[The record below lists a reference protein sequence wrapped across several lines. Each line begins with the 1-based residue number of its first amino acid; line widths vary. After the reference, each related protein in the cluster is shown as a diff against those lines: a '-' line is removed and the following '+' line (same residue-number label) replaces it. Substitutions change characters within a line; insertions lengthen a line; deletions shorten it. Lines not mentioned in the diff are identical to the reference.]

1 MEGSPVKR
9 TFDKL
14 IAFSDCHFGL
24 KYNSN
29 QHNQDCLE
37 FIDWLIAL
45 AKREGADTCIFLG
58 DFHHH
63 RSTINVSTLNYSMQA
78 LQKLNSAFKKT
89 YMLIG
94 NHDLFYKE
102 KREVHSMVISE
113 NFENIQLIEEP
124 LFHDDVVFMPWM
136 IEEEWKDIKKIKTKY
151 MFGHF
156 EIPGFKMNAVIEMPD
171 TGTIKSAHFKDLDYV
186 FTGHFHKRQQRGNIH
201 YIGNPFGHSFADA
214 WDTQRGCMLL
224 EWGKTPEYIDWKD
237 GPMYIKTPLSKLLF
251 NIEEFLTDRTYAHII
266 IDINISHEDGAFIR
280 DLLMDTF
287 RVREFKLLHDDSTDF
302 DQEFEGE
309 ITHQSIDEIVLEQ
322 LLELESTTCDP
333 NRLIEIYSNL

>member
-1 MEGSPVKR
+1 MKR
-9 TFDKL
+9 TFEKL

-45 AKREGADTCIFLG
+45 AEREGIDTCIFLG

-78 LQKLNSAFKKT
+78 LQKLNAAFKKT

-124 LFHDDVVFMPWM
+124 LFYDDVVFMPWM

-171 TGTIKSAHFKDLDYV
+171 TGTIKSTHFKDLDYV

-224 EWGKTPEYIDWKD
+224 EWGGIPKYIDWKD
-237 GPMYIKTPLSKLLF
+237 GPVYIKTPLSKLLL
-251 NIEEFLTDRTYAHII
+251 NLEEFLTNRTYAHVI
-266 IDINISHEDGAFIR
+266 IDIDISHEDGAFIR

-287 RVREFKLLHDDSTDF
+287 RMREFKLLHDDSTEF

-333 NRLIEIYSNL
+333 NRLIEIYNNL